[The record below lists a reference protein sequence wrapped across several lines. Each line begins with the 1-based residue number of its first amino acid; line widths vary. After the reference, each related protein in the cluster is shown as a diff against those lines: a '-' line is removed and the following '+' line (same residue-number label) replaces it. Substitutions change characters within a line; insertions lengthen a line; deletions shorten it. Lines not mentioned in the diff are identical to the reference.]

1 MAPAAEPATAAAHE
15 ATPAPVPQRF
25 ARLRDLAAMAPLQVL
40 RELGSS
46 LHGLDEG
53 EAQRRLATRGENVL
67 LAAPPRGYL
76 ARALADPFVVVLLLV
91 GVVSAVS
98 GDPATVTVVAVLA
111 SVACGLR
118 VSQEYRAGRAAA
130 ALRGLAATTTT
141 VLRRAA
147 PAVPAIARELPTDQL
162 VPGDVI
168 QLAGG
173 DAVPADVRL
182 LRSTGLTVSQA
193 LLTGESLPVAKHAT
207 LTDTGSLADTAPV
220 DHPRLCLRGAT
231 VVGGRATGVVVA
243 TGTDTYF
250 AAGDHDL
257 PSRRGRSA
265 FDRGVTAV
273 SWTLIRLMLA
283 AVPLVL
289 LLTGFTRDTWV
300 QAGLFAAAAAVGL
313 VPGML
318 PVVTTTALIRAHAVL
333 RGRGVVAKR
342 LPAIHNLGAMDVL
355 CIDKTGTLTL
365 DRLSVTCYLDPLGRP
380 DPQPLRHAYLAA
392 RFGIE
397 HTDPPVPDA
406 VDEALLHRAG
416 QLDLAGDDGLSGID
430 ALPLDASRR
439 RTTVA
444 LRQAGRW
451 GQELLITK
459 GAAEDVLDC
468 CARARIGGRDVA
480 LDAGQRHRLRRLADR
495 LHADGTR
502 VLAVAVRTRPVRGRR
517 LRPADEA
524 GLTLLGYVG
533 LLDEAKPSAAGTLA
547 ALGRRTT
554 VFARVDAGQK
564 ARIVAALKAAGHTV
578 GYLGDGVNDVP
589 ALHAADVG
597 ACVEGAAEIAQEFS
611 DVVLVGKDLAIL
623 AGAVSTAR
631 HAFGNIVKYVK
642 ITVSA
647 NVGNVCA
654 ALAASATLPFLPMLP
669 MQILVQNLL
678 FDVSQLSLAFDR
690 TDPDRRP
697 RTFDTRDLSRFVL
710 CFGAVNA
717 LADLAT
723 FAALRHTAGAA
734 LSPAA
739 QALFHT
745 GWFVENLLTQAVA
758 VHLLRSRTRS
768 WAARPVLL
776 TTAGIVLFT
785 AGLVVGPAA
794 GSPGLHALPAA
805 YRVWL
810 GFFRLSLAACR
821 LLIRSCS
828 GLVPPPIASPVTRMS
843 SACRM
848 PAAFSVPAQVPSA
861 ESPSDCSPMTCMRYS
876 PSVALSSRPI
886 PVASA
891 QYATALSA
899 RRWSSSA
906 CAAAASLTAA
916 LRHTDGASSGDTF
929 NTSAS
934 ACRMVPASRPPA
946 STAAS
951 TAFFNRSCAVATPSA
966 AALRR
971 NAPRP
976 AGWSLALPCRSSA
989 ARQASTRSVSVA
1001 GSASSEVPSRF
1012 TAHAT
1017 LALRCWECRLVLKKN
1032 DDTGSSSRSTP

>member
-365 DRLSVTCYLDPLGRP
+365 DRLSVTCYLDP
-380 DPQPLRHAYLAA
+380 
-392 RFGIE
+392 
-397 HTDPPVPDA
+397 PVPDA

-451 GQELLITK
+451 GQELLITE

-468 CARARIGGRDVA
+468 CARARIGGRHVA

-502 VLAVAVRTRPVRGRR
+502 VLAVAVRTRPARGRR

-547 ALGRRTT
+547 ALG
-554 VFARVDAGQK
+554 
-564 ARIVAALKAAGHTV
+564 
-578 GYLGDGVNDVP
+578 GYGIAVKVLTGDHP
-589 ALHAADVG
+589 
-597 ACVEGAAEIAQEFS
+597 
-611 DVVLVGKDLAIL
+611 
-623 AGAVSTAR
+623 
-631 HAFGNIVKYVK
+631 
-642 ITVSA
+642 
-647 NVGNVCA
+647 
-654 ALAASATLPFLPMLP
+654 
-669 MQILVQNLL
+669 
-678 FDVSQLSLAFDR
+678 
-690 TDPDRRP
+690 
-697 RTFDTRDLSRFVL
+697 
-710 CFGAVNA
+710 
-717 LADLAT
+717 
-723 FAALRHTAGAA
+723 
-734 LSPAA
+734 
-739 QALFHT
+739 
-745 GWFVENLLTQAVA
+745 
-758 VHLLRSRTRS
+758 
-768 WAARPVLL
+768 
-776 TTAGIVLFT
+776 
-785 AGLVVGPAA
+785 
-794 GSPGLHALPAA
+794 
-805 YRVWL
+805 
-810 GFFRLSLAACR
+810 
-821 LLIRSCS
+821 
-828 GLVPPPIASPVTRMS
+828 
-843 SACRM
+843 
-848 PAAFSVPAQVPSA
+848 
-861 ESPSDCSPMTCMRYS
+861 
-876 PSVALSSRPI
+876 
-886 PVASA
+886 
-891 QYATALSA
+891 
-899 RRWSSSA
+899 
-906 CAAAASLTAA
+906 LTAA
-916 LRHTDGASSGDTF
+916 RICQQTGLEPG
-929 NTSAS
+929 
-934 ACRMVPASRPPA
+934 VP
-946 STAAS
+946 
-951 TAFFNRSCAVATPSA
+951 V
-966 AALRR
+966 
-971 NAPRP
+971 
-976 AGWSLALPCRSSA
+976 
-989 ARQASTRSVSVA
+989 
-1001 GSASSEVPSRF
+1001 
-1012 TAHAT
+1012 
-1017 LALRCWECRLVLKKN
+1017 
-1032 DDTGSSSRSTP
+1032 